1 MACKRVLSPSPR
13 SVGSADFSWAFPRLK
28 KCLTKVRTVNA
39 VSETMSSND
48 SQQPITWSHV
58 VTALLSLVGLGDAL
72 YLTVQDLTG
81 QSLRCT
87 IVSGCSEV
95 LSSPYAH
102 IGPVPLAL
110 LGAFAY
116 FTVFS
121 LAILAAF
128 GYRVARPSLAALVT
142 IMFLMTLWLLY
153 LQAFVIHH
161 FCQYCLLS
169 AAVTSTL
176 TAIIW
181 VSEIMKRRR

>member
-1 MACKRVLSPSPR
+1 MS
-13 SVGSADFSWAFPRLK
+13 SADAR
-28 KCLTKVRTVNA
+28 
-39 VSETMSSND
+39 
-48 SQQPITWSHV
+48 QPIVWSYL
-58 VTALLSLVGLGDAL
+58 VTAVLSLVGLGDAL

-87 IVSGCSEV
+87 FSGCSEV
-95 LSSPYAH
+95 LSSAYAH
-102 IGPVPLAL
+102 IGPVPLAV

-128 GYRVARPSLAALVT
+128 GYKLARPLLTLIVAL
-142 IMFLMTLWLLY
+142 MFLMTLWLLY

-169 AAVTSTL
+169 AAVTTVLMIVVVVTRLVHSKP
-176 TAIIW
+176 
-181 VSEIMKRRR
+181 SES